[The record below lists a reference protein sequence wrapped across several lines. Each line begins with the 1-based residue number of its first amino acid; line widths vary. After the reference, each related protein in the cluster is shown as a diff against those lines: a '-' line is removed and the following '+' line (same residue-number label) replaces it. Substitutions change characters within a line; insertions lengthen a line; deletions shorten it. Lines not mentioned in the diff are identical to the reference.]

1 MFTFYAILGCE
12 LKGGFMNKVDE
23 LTGKLRE
30 LLASGAFPAGARFP
44 SEYELQERYS
54 VSRATA
60 NKAMALLSAE
70 GLLERGRRGSGTFV
84 KNTFRFPKGWIA
96 AIEDFSHP
104 YNMGMI
110 AGATQEAF
118 AQGYMLSVFRPGIS
132 GSGDIIKSLRSSD
145 CLGVL
150 GVAYRMGALPPDFE
164 KPVIY
169 LDCGIEPQPGRLTHS
184 VMCDNYGAALEMMG
198 KVLAA
203 GKKEVVMLGI
213 ESSINRKL
221 RMQGFVDGMK
231 KFNVEN
237 AETRKFVMHH
247 GSRHEVKLALQKI
260 LRLYP
265 GVDFI
270 VTDSD
275 DIVFR
280 IMQVWDSENFAWRNR
295 IGISGFGDVRGV
307 ADLHNIPSVN
317 QHPWHIGVEAVKALL
332 DIVKNGE
339 PEESVQIEVPA
350 EVVNAEYI

>member
-1 MFTFYAILGCE
+1 MG
-12 LKGGFMNKVDE
+12 KVEE
-23 LTGKLRE
+23 LTDKLRE

-44 SEYELQERYS
+44 SEYELQERFS

-60 NKAMALLSAE
+60 NKAAALLAAE
-70 GLLERGRRGSGTFV
+70 GLLERGKRGSGTFV
-84 KNTFRFPKGWIA
+84 KKIIQFPRGWIA
-96 AIEDFSHP
+96 ALEDFKHP

-110 AGATQEAF
+110 AGAAQEAF
-118 AQGYMLSVFRPGIS
+118 AQGYMLSVFRPEIS
-132 GSGDIIKSLRSSD
+132 GMGSIVNKLRSSD

-150 GVAYRMGALPPDFE
+150 GVSYQLEAFPADFD

-169 LDCGIEPQPGRLTHS
+169 LDCGMESQPGRLTHS
-184 VMCDNYGAALEMMG
+184 VMCDNYGAAFEMMS
-198 KVLAA
+198 KVISS

-213 ESSINRKL
+213 ESSINRKY
-221 RMQGFVDGMK
+221 RMRGFADAMD

-237 AETRKFVMHH
+237 VEKRKFVMHH

-260 LRLYP
+260 MRSYP

-275 DIVFR
+275 DIVFN
-280 IMQVWDSENFAWRNR
+280 IMQVWASEDFSWRNR
-295 IGISGFGDVRGV
+295 IGISGFGNVHGI

-339 PEESVQIEVPA
+339 PEHSIAIEVPA
-350 EVVNAEYI
+350 EVVNTGYI